1 MFKQIKEILN
11 KNKQKKNKDYLM
23 FLAIERQ
30 FKKTQEKNT
39 TTNLQIHDYEKGK
52 LIIKA
57 KTPAWRN
64 EGSLLK
70 TQIKKNF

>member
-1 MFKQIKEILN
+1 MFKPIKDLIKKQENNNKEYLIFLEIE
-11 KNKQKKNKDYLM
+11 K
-23 FLAIERQ
+23 Q
-30 FKKTQEKNT
+30 FKKTQKNT
-39 TTNLQIHDYEKGK
+39 TTKNLQIHDYEKGT

>member
-1 MFKQIKEILN
+1 MFKPIKEIIKKEEKH
-11 KNKQKKNKDYLM
+11 KNKEYLM
-23 FLAIERQ
+23 FLEIEKQ
-30 FKKTQEKNT
+30 FKKTQKKNT
-39 TTNLQIHDYEKGK
+39 TKNLQIHDYEKGT

>member
-1 MFKQIKEILN
+1 
-11 KNKQKKNKDYLM
+11 M
-23 FLAIERQ
+23 FLAIEKQ
-30 FKKTQEKNT
+30 FKKTQEKKT
-39 TTNLQIHDYEKGK
+39 TTNLQIHDYEKGT

-70 TQIKKNF
+70 SQIKKNF

>member
-1 MFKQIKEILN
+1 MFKPIKEIIKKEE
-11 KNKQKKNKDYLM
+11 KNKNKDYLM
-23 FLAIERQ
+23 FLEIEKQ
-30 FKKTQEKNT
+30 FKKTQNT
-39 TTNLQIHDYEKGK
+39 TTTKNLQIHDYEKGT

-57 KTPAWRN
+57 KTSAWRN

>member
-1 MFKQIKEILN
+1 MFKPIKEILK
-11 KNKQKKNKDYLM
+11 KNKQKNNEEYLM
-23 FLAIERQ
+23 FLAIEKQ
-30 FKKTQEKNT
+30 FKKTQEKKT
-39 TTNLQIHDYEKGK
+39 TTNLQIHDYEKGN

>member
-1 MFKQIKEILN
+1 MFKPIKELITKQQN
-11 KNKQKKNKDYLM
+11 KNKEYLV
-23 FLAIERQ
+23 FLEIEKQ
-30 FKKTQEKNT
+30 FKKTQNKQT
-39 TTNLQIHDYEKGK
+39 LKNLQIHDYKAGT

>member
-1 MFKQIKEILN
+1 MFKPIKEIIK
-11 KNKQKKNKDYLM
+11 KNKQKENEEYLM
-23 FLAIERQ
+23 FLLIEKQ
-30 FKKTQEKNT
+30 FKKTQEKKF
-39 TTNLQIHDYEKGK
+39 TTNLQTHDYKNGT

-70 TQIKKNF
+70 AEIKKNF

>member
-1 MFKQIKEILN
+1 MFKPIKEILK
-11 KNKQKKNKDYLM
+11 KNKQKNNEEYLM
-23 FLAIERQ
+23 FLAIEKQ
-30 FKKTQEKNT
+30 FKKTQEKKT
-39 TTNLQIHDYEKGK
+39 TTKLQIHDYKKGT

-70 TQIKKNF
+70 AQIQKNF

>member
-1 MFKQIKEILN
+1 MFKPIKEFIKKQEN
-11 KNKQKKNKDYLM
+11 KNKEYSV
-23 FLAIERQ
+23 FLEIEKQ
-30 FKKTQEKNT
+30 FKKTQNKQT
-39 TTNLQIHDYEKGK
+39 TKNLQIHDYKKGV

>member
-1 MFKQIKEILN
+1 MFKPIKEILK
-11 KNKQKKNKDYLM
+11 KNKQKNNEEYLM
-23 FLAIERQ
+23 FLLIEKQ
-30 FKKTQEKNT
+30 FKKTQEKKT
-39 TTNLQIHDYEKGK
+39 TTNLQIHDYKKGT

-70 TQIKKNF
+70 NQIKKNF